1 MISLQ
6 PIVQRLAQQPAGFR
20 HPWPREVDG
29 AAEFARKRMEALPL
43 PAFWVV
49 RQADK
54 AQDMGERAVFAAP
67 EFDVVIAIENVRQ
80 HARGE
85 NDQILLA
92 YRQAVFQLLEGF
104 VGTPGQDPLKYRGGK
119 VIEYTD
125 GDLYWADRY
134 GFGAL
139 VTNYLGDPPLY
150 DQLVYTGEKL

>member
-6 PIVQRLAQQPAGFR
+6 PIVQRLAKAPAGFR
-20 HPWPREVDG
+20 HPWAREVDG

-54 AQDMGERAVFAAP
+54 AQDKGERAVFAAP
-67 EFDVVIAIENVRQ
+67 EFDVVIAIENARQ

-92 YRQAVFQLLEGF
+92 YRQAVFHLLEGWEIA
-104 VGTPGQDPLKYRGGK
+104 PGQDPLKYRGGK
-119 VIEYTD
+119 VVEYTD

-134 GFGAL
+134 GFGGL